1 MTVGIRELKNKLSHY
16 LDLVK
21 SGEKLAV
28 TDRGTV
34 IAYVFPAASAP
45 ELEGLVRLVREERAS
60 WQGGKPAG
68 LETPALIRG
77 KPVSQIVIE
86 ERR

>member
-34 IAYVFPAASAP
+34 IAYLFPAASAP
-45 ELEGLVRLVREERAS
+45 ELEGLVRLVRDERAS

-68 LETPALIRG
+68 LEAPALIRG